1 MTVPA
6 TRWSTPADLVAKLRR
21 RWNSGELLTAY
32 ARQRWE
38 PIVVPLR
45 APTAVELGE
54 NFGAAQ
60 DWLAAWQAVDPTL
73 VRLEWKRVGG
83 RLVGSNEVP
92 HRAVIDSADRMW
104 SLLRVKRQVETFLRL
119 VEATRSSVP
128 GLVEWMIAEPMKVL
142 DHEPSWPRL
151 VDVVRWIDRHPSSER
166 YVRQIDVPGV
176 DTKFIEQH
184 RGVLAQ
190 LLDRQLAPERV
201 DPAQPPGR
209 FAERYRFRTKP
220 AYVRLRALTR
230 PAPAALGPFSELTV
244 RVDELAACPPDV
256 ARVLVVE
263 NETTYLALPP
273 VPDTIAVFG
282 GGYAVRA
289 LAPLAWLHDRKL
301 TYWGDIDTHGFA
313 ILDRLRQV
321 FPHTASTL
329 MDADTLLRH
338 RAHWGREATPVA
350 VELAR
355 LTPDESQVYRD
366 LVADR
371 YAPAL
376 RLEQERI
383 RFSVVEQ
390 VLTG

>member
-6 TRWSTPADLVAKLRR
+6 SRWSTPTDLLTKVRR
-21 RWNSGELLTAY
+21 RWNSGELLSAY

-45 APTAVELGE
+45 APTAVELAE

-60 DWLAAWQAVDPTL
+60 DWLVAWQAVDPAL

-83 RLVGSNEVP
+83 RLVGRNEVP
-92 HRAVIDSADRMW
+92 YRAVIDSPDQVWA
-104 SLLRVKRQVETFLRL
+104 LLRVRRQVETFVRL
-119 VEATRSSVP
+119 LEATLP
-128 GLVEWMIAEPMKVL
+128 AAPALVEWMTAEPMKVL
-142 DHEPSWPRL
+142 DNEQSWARL
-151 VDVVRWIDRHPSSER
+151 VDVVRWIDRHPTKEL

-190 LLDRQLAPERV
+190 LLDRQLAPERI
-201 DPAQPPGR
+201 DTAKPPAR

-220 AYVRLRALTR
+220 TYVRLRALAR
-230 PAPAALGPFSELTV
+230 PIPAALGPFSEVTV
-244 RVDELAACPPDV
+244 RVDELARTPLDLD
-256 ARVLVVE
+256 RVLVVE

-273 VPDTIAVFG
+273 MPDTVAVFG

-289 LAPLAWLHDRKL
+289 LAPLTWLHDREL
-301 TYWGDIDTHGFA
+301 SYWGDIDTHGFA

-321 FPHTASTL
+321 FPHTTSVL
-329 MDADTLLRH
+329 MDSATLLGH
-338 RAHWGREATPVA
+338 REHWGREATPVA
-350 VELAR
+350 VELAH
-355 LTPDESQVYRD
+355 LTPAESQLYRD
-366 LVADR
+366 LVANR
-371 YAPAL
+371 YASAL

-383 RFSVVEQ
+383 RFSAVER
-390 VLTG
+390 VLTD

>member
-1 MTVPA
+1 MPA
-6 TRWSTPADLVAKLRR
+6 SRWSTPTDLLAKVRR

-45 APTAVELGE
+45 APTAVELAE
-54 NFGAAQ
+54 DFGAAQ

-92 HRAVIDSADRMW
+92 HRAVIDSADRVW
-104 SLLRVKRQVETFLRL
+104 ALLRVKRQAETFLRL
-119 VEATRSSVP
+119 VEATRQTAP
-128 GLVEWMIAEPMKVL
+128 ALVEWMTAEPMKVL
-142 DHEPSWPRL
+142 DNEQSWARL
-151 VDVVRWIDRHPSSER
+151 VDVVRWIDRHPTAEL

-190 LLDRQLAPERV
+190 LLDRQLAPERI
-201 DPAQPPGR
+201 DAAKPPAR

-220 AYVRLRALTR
+220 TYVRLRALAR
-230 PAPAALGPFSELTV
+230 PIPAALGPFSEVTV
-244 RVDELAACPPDV
+244 RVDELAGTPLDV
-256 ARVLVVE
+256 VRVLVVE

-273 VPDTIAVFG
+273 VPGTVAVFG

-289 LAPLAWLHDRKL
+289 LAPLTWLHDREL
-301 TYWGDIDTHGFA
+301 SYWGDIDTHGFA

-321 FPHTASTL
+321 FPHTTSVL
-329 MDADTLLRH
+329 MDAATLLGH
-338 RAHWGREATPVA
+338 REHWGQEAAPVTS
-350 VELAR
+350 ELAH
-355 LTPDESQVYRD
+355 LTPAESQLYRD
-366 LVADR
+366 LVANR
-371 YAPAL
+371 YASAL

-383 RFSVVEQ
+383 RFSVVER
-390 VLTG
+390 VLTD